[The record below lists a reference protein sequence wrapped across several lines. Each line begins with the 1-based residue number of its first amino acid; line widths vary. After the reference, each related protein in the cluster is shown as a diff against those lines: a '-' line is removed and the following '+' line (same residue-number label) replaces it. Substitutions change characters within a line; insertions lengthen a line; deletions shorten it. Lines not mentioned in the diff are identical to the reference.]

1 MLEPELAWERLLPS
15 LTPLAPPEN
24 ARLLYAYSVLQLIRK
39 VGVAEPAAA
48 PGVIKIKLRSES

>member
-1 MLEPELAWERLLPS
+1 MRGEGFSTALAGNPG
-15 LTPLAPPEN
+15 PPEN

-48 PGVIKIKLRSES
+48 SGVIKIKLRTEG